1 MKIVIT
7 LSGGADSTLAA
18 LKIKDIYP
26 DAEYYPVFI
35 DYGQICSEQ
44 EKRTA
49 FYLARK
55 LDLPRFHI
63 ITLDKVWTKGGMIDG
78 ESKDNDV
85 YTPVRNLVLLS
96 CTIAYAESI
105 GADIV
110 VTGSKGHSKIPSEEH
125 SYYDSTLP
133 FAKMMESIWYY
144 ASENK
149 RRVQV
154 IPILAEGRK
163 ETMTKEEVYK
173 ELLQYNILYQDT
185 WSCFQGGQEECGE
198 CSNCMEKKRIFQKMS
213 EEELKK

>member
-18 LKIKDIYP
+18 LKMKERWP

-35 DYGQICSEQ
+35 DYGQICADQ
-44 EKRTA
+44 EKKTA
-49 FYLARK
+49 FDLARK
-55 LDLPRFHI
+55 LDFLGLHM
-63 ITLDKVWTKGGMIDG
+63 ITLGKIWSGGGMIDG
-78 ESKDNDV
+78 ESEDNDV
-85 YTPVRNLVLLS
+85 YTPVRNLALLS

-105 GADIV
+105 EADIV
-110 VTGSKGHSKIPSEEH
+110 VTGSKGHSKILSEEH
-125 SYYDSTLP
+125 SYYDSTIP

-154 IPILAEGRK
+154 VPILAEGRK

-173 ELLQYNILYQDT
+173 ELLQYNILYKDT
-185 WSCFQGGQEECGE
+185 WSCFQGGRDECGR
-198 CSNCMEKKRIFQKMS
+198 CSNCLEKDRIFQKLS
-213 EEELKK
+213 EGE